1 MDLITKELHDLL
13 PVFYTILG
21 VLVAYK
27 VSTSDW
33 FEKFFGK

>member
-1 MDLITKELHDLL
+1 MDLITITLYELL

-27 VSTSDW
+27 IAGSKW
-33 FEKFFGK
+33 FEKLFGK

>member
-1 MDLITKELHDLL
+1 MDLITITLYELL

-21 VLVAYK
+21 VLIAYK

-33 FEKFFGK
+33 FNKLFGK

>member
-1 MDLITKELHDLL
+1 MDLITKELYDLL

-33 FEKFFGK
+33 FDKLFGK

>member
-1 MDLITKELHDLL
+1 MDLITKELYDLL

-21 VLVAYK
+21 ALVAYK

-33 FEKFFGK
+33 FEKLFGK

>member
-13 PVFYTILG
+13 PVFYTVLG

-27 VSTSDW
+27 IADSKW
-33 FEKFFGK
+33 FDKLFGK

>member
-1 MDLITKELHDLL
+1 MDLITKELYDLL

-21 VLVAYK
+21 VLIAYK

-33 FEKFFGK
+33 FEKFFRK

>member
-1 MDLITKELHDLL
+1 MDLITKELYNLL

-21 VLVAYK
+21 VLIAYK

-33 FEKFFGK
+33 FDKLFGK